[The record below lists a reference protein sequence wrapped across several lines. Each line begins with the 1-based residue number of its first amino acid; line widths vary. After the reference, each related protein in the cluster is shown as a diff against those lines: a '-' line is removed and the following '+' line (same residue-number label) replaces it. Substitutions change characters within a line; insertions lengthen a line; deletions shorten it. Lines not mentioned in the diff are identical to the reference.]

1 MGIVSAYLT
10 KMIEQQRNK
19 GLVIWF
25 DPEGV
30 YREFAEANPEIIR
43 YTGSFFELRY
53 RLNDAM
59 DGNAPPHLV
68 VYVPRAE
75 EDTHYALCE
84 FTALGIVMK
93 PSHRVLAQN
102 TRLSVIAKA
111 ALRDRRSK
119 EQLEEISKKADA
131 GQLSLADLDQI
142 GEDIDLA
149 GSEIIRLI
157 FGATS
162 ADRVAESFI
171 ADSTHD
177 AQISER
183 NALPDL
189 RRLLSHEYGCAL
201 DNARSPQEA
210 RSQLISHILRTDLI
224 ATLETVPSSLTSLHI
239 APDERTRNA
248 CVRFAQSWRHKTDQR
263 DAYIEAANQLE
274 EQLGLSKTPF
284 ALSEESRCETCA
296 ILDVALQKA
305 VAQRLAEAPNAMT
318 LQAAQMRLDTGFWAL
333 QDTEIHLR
341 WTIITCA
348 GRLFLQ
354 AEEIESGLKKP
365 DLDVT
370 AIIHA
375 YTEGEHPWCELDTLH
390 RKLMFYQQQIDLG
403 EQESEILRLIAL
415 AQRQYTETGS
425 DLATRFMRAFAD
437 ARFQI
442 PPYRFQRESYQR
454 YVAPALREGKTA
466 YLLVDALRFEMG
478 RELAQALQ
486 QKYTT
491 SCQPLIATVP
501 TITPVGMAAA
511 LLPGAQDHDLR
522 VVPIGGKLGLQI
534 GEIVLKDRKGR
545 MEWFK
550 RHPTLASD
558 GEPASIYETTL
569 EKLSMMPRDELALK
583 TADLIVV
590 TSQEIDEIGES
601 DHIGLARSV
610 MDMML
615 NKLSR
620 AIAVLGQ
627 IGCEQVIV
635 TADHGYLFSEELKS
649 GMKIA
654 PPGGYTVDLHQR
666 IWVGK
671 GGSEDAAYLRAPLS
685 DFGLS
690 DDLEI
695 AVPWGFGA
703 YTMAGG
709 NRAYFHGGISPQEII
724 IPLITVRMTSSL
736 VVKGGDIDWKLET
749 RSTRITTRSFAV
761 TISGQGGL
769 FTSEVPPIR
778 VEICDGEEVIS
789 SLQGMSGENSSSL
802 GELQLPYNE
811 AERTIPPTKVIL
823 FITAEWAPKGQVT
836 LRLLDATTGKELVPP
851 LTLTWAIVL

>member
-19 GLVIWF
+19 GLVVWF

-30 YREFAEANPEIIR
+30 YREFAETNPEIIR
-43 YTGSFFELRY
+43 YNKSFFELRY

-59 DGNAPPHLV
+59 DGDAPPHLV

-84 FTALGIVMK
+84 FTAIGIVMK

-157 FGATS
+157 FGTTG

-171 ADSTHD
+171 LDSAHD

-189 RRLLSHEYGCAL
+189 RQLLSHEYGCTL
-201 DNARSPQEA
+201 DNARSPQET

-224 ATLETVPSSLTSLHI
+224 ATLETVPTSLASLHI

-263 DAYIEAANQLE
+263 DAYIEAANELDA
-274 EQLGLSKTPF
+274 QLGLSKITFP
-284 ALSEESRCETCA
+284 LSEESRCETCA
-296 ILDVALQKA
+296 ILDVALQRA
-305 VAQRLAEAPNAMT
+305 IAQRLAEAPNALT
-318 LQAAQMRLDTGFWAL
+318 LQAAQVRLDTGFWAL

-348 GRLFLQ
+348 GRLLLQ
-354 AEEIESGLKKP
+354 AEEIESGLKRP

-370 AIIHA
+370 ALLQA

-390 RKLMFYQQQIDLG
+390 RKLMFYQQQIDLS
-403 EQESEILRLIAL
+403 EQESEIRRLIAL
-415 AQRQYTETGS
+415 AQRRYSETGS

-437 ARFQI
+437 AHFQV
-442 PPYRFQRESYQR
+442 PSYRFQRESYQR
-454 YVAPALREGKTA
+454 YVAPALSEGKTA

-501 TITPVGMAAA
+501 TITPVGMAA
-511 LLPGAQDHDLR
+511 LLSGAQDHELR
-522 VVPIGGKLGLQI
+522 VVPVGGKLGLQI
-534 GEIVLKDRKGR
+534 GGTVLKDRKGR

-569 EKLSMMPRDELALK
+569 EKLSMMPRDEEALK
-583 TADLIVV
+583 AADLIVV

-615 NKLSR
+615 SKLSR

-627 IGCEQVIV
+627 IGCQQVIV

-654 PPGGYTVDLHQR
+654 PPGGYTADLHQR
-666 IWVGK
+666 VWVGK
-671 GGSEDAAYLRAPLS
+671 GGSEDTAYLRAPLS

-709 NRAYFHGGISPQEII
+709 NRAYFHGGMSPQEII
-724 IPLITVRMTSSL
+724 IPLITVRMTSSPS
-736 VVKGGDIDWKLET
+736 VRGGEIDWKLET

-778 VEICDGEEVIS
+778 VEIRDGVEVIS
-789 SLQGMSGENSSSL
+789 SLQGISGENSSSL
-802 GELQLPYNE
+802 GELQLPYDE

-823 FITAEWAPKGQVT
+823 FITAEWAPKWPVT
-836 LRLLDATTGKELVPP
+836 LHLLDATTGKELVPP
-851 LTLTWAIVL
+851 RPLTWAIAL

>member
-30 YREFAEANPEIIR
+30 YRKFAEANPEIIR
-43 YTGSFFELRY
+43 YNGSFFELRY

-59 DGNAPPHLV
+59 GGVAPTHLV

-84 FTALGIVMK
+84 FTAIGIVMK

-157 FGATS
+157 FGTTS

-171 ADSTHD
+171 TDSTHD

-189 RRLLSHEYGCAL
+189 HQLLSHEYGCTL
-201 DNARSPQEA
+201 DNARSPQET

-224 ATLETVPSSLTSLHI
+224 ATLETVPTSLTSLYI
-239 APDERTRNA
+239 APDERSRNA
-248 CVRFAQSWRHKTDQR
+248 CVRFAQSWRHKSDQR
-263 DAYIEAANQLE
+263 DAYIEAANQLD
-274 EQLGLSKTPF
+274 EQLGLSKIPF
-284 ALSEESRCETCA
+284 TLSEENRCETSA
-296 ILDVALQKA
+296 IVDVASQKA
-305 VAQRLAEAPNAMT
+305 IAQRLAEEPNAMT
-318 LQAAQMRLDTGFWAL
+318 LQAAQARLDTGFWAL
-333 QDTEIHLR
+333 QDTNIHLR
-341 WTIITCA
+341 WAIITCA
-348 GRLFLQ
+348 GRLLLK
-354 AEEIESGLKKP
+354 AKEIESGLKKP

-390 RKLMFYQQQIDLG
+390 RKLTFYQQQIDLS
-403 EQESEILRLIAL
+403 EQGSEILRLMAL
-415 AQRQYTETGS
+415 AQRRYAEVGS

-437 ARFQI
+437 AHFHI
-442 PPYRFQRESYQR
+442 PGYRFQRESYQR
-454 YVAPALREGKTA
+454 YVAPALSEGKTA
-466 YLLVDALRFEMG
+466 YMLVDALRFEMG

-486 QKYTT
+486 QKYNT

-501 TITPVGMAAA
+501 TITPVGMAA

-522 VVPIGGKLGLQI
+522 VVPIGVKLGLQI
-534 GEIVLKDRKGR
+534 GETVLKDRKGR

-550 RHPTLASD
+550 HHPTLASD
-558 GEPASIYETTL
+558 GEPSSTYETTL
-569 EKLSMMPRDELALK
+569 EKLSMMPHDEEALK

-615 NKLSR
+615 DKLSR
-620 AIAVLGQ
+620 AIAVLGR

-635 TADHGYLFSEELKS
+635 TADHGYLFSEELSS
-649 GMKIA
+649 GMKIS

-666 IWVGK
+666 FWVGK
-671 GGSEDAAYLRAPLS
+671 GGSEDVAYLRAPLS

-703 YTMAGG
+703 FIMAGG
-709 NRAYFHGGISPQEII
+709 NRAYFHGGMSPQEIV
-724 IPLITVRMTSSL
+724 IPFLVIRMASLPEVR
-736 VVKGGDIDWKLET
+736 GGDVDWKLET
-749 RSTRITTRSFAV
+749 RSTKITTRSFTV

-778 VEICDGEEVIS
+778 VEIRDGLEVIS
-789 SLQGMSGENSSSL
+789 SLQGMPDDNSSSL
-802 GELQLPYNE
+802 GELRLPYNE
-811 AERTIPPTKVIL
+811 AERNIPPTKVML
-823 FITAEWAPKGQVT
+823 FITTERAPIKPVT
-836 LRLLDATTGKELVPP
+836 LHLLDATTGKELVPP
-851 LTLTWAIVL
+851 RPLTWAIAL